1 VELLKARMVF
11 ERRTSLVVGC
21 LLAIAACGK
30 TTEDDDDSTG
40 ATGGG
45 GGSSAEAGKGGAAG
59 AAAVGGKGNA
69 GAGNRAGAGGASAGT
84 TASGGAGGTSGS
96 AAGDK
101 GAGAGTPS
109 SGGQGGSVAGS
120 GAQAGGGMDAGG
132 EAGTSNDSCPT
143 QTAMSHGTRIRS
155 SGFSGTLEQ
164 YGTLYDLSCETQ
176 SDCNTPC
183 LAAGGT
189 TEMCA
194 GNYCMMSDEN
204 YCLPATIWTN
214 LAAVAIEGT
223 DPVADTAQLVVWN
236 DPYRDF
242 LLVDDF
248 NLDVPAGATI
258 KGITATIR
266 RAGGG
271 EDEAADGG
279 VYLLKG
285 GVMGTLDKSKSTPW
299 SDLLENVAYGGENDL
314 WAETWAPADVNAE
327 NFGVAVSA
335 QYPQS
340 GGNGRAYVD
349 IVYVTVSYTDCD

>member
-1 VELLKARMVF
+1 VELLKARMMF
-11 ERRTSLVVGC
+11 ERRTSLLVGC
-21 LLAIAACGK
+21 LLAVAACGEK
-30 TTEDDDDSTG
+30 TEDDDSTG
-40 ATGGG
+40 GTGGG
-45 GGSSAEAGKGGAAG
+45 GGSSAAAGKGG
-59 AAAVGGKGNA
+59 AAVGGKGNA
-69 GAGNRAGAGGASAGT
+69 GAGNRSGAGGATAGT
-84 TASGGAGGTSGS
+84 TASGGASGGSGGS
-96 AAGDK
+96 AAAGK
-101 GAGAGTPS
+101 GGSGGAPS

-120 GAQAGGGMDAGG
+120 GAQADGGMDAGG
-132 EAGTSNDSCPT
+132 EAGTSNGSCLT
-143 QTAMSHGTRIRS
+143 HTAMSHGTRIRS

-164 YGTLYDLSCETQ
+164 YDTLYDLTCETQ
-176 SDCNTPC
+176 TDCNTPC

-194 GNYCMMSDEN
+194 GTYCMMSTEN

-223 DPVADTAQLVVWN
+223 DPIADTAQLVVWN

-242 LLVDDF
+242 LLVEDF
-248 NLDVPAGATI
+248 NFDVPASATI
-258 KGITATIR
+258 KGIEATIR

-271 EDEAADGG
+271 EDEAADAG

-299 SDLLENVAYGGENDL
+299 SAVLENVAYGGENDL
-314 WAETWAPADVNAE
+314 WAETWTPADVNAGT
-327 NFGVAVSA
+327 FGVAVSA

-349 IVYVTVSYTDCD
+349 IVYVTVSYTDCE